1 MSAHLDLAKQRR
13 RVEIPAHAGR
23 LRAQLYASGAVL
35 AEEVLEEGGW
45 ALDVT
50 VSDAR
55 WSRLLA
61 AEPDAR

>member
-1 MSAHLDLAKQRR
+1 
-13 RVEIPAHAGR
+13 VEIPAHAGR

-55 WSRLLA
+55 WSRMLA
-61 AEPDAR
+61 AEPAAR